1 MIIKSIA
8 VFCGSSIGRI
18 ESYSKAANKLG
29 FLMAKSGIELIYGG
43 GKVGLMGVIADIM
56 MANDGKVIGVIPDF
70 LLQKEVGHDNISEMK
85 VVSSMS
91 ERKNLIGDL
100 SDAFIAMPGGFG
112 TLDEVM
118 EVLTYFQLGIS
129 EKPVGFLNVNGYFD
143 PLVAMFDKILEEK
156 FMKYEHR
163 HNVLIS
169 DNPEELLN
177 AIQSF
182 KPLAVDEK
190 WIADLKEKK
199 TY

>member
-1 MIIKSIA
+1 MDIKSIG
-8 VFCGSSIGRI
+8 VFCGSSIGARDQ
-18 ESYSKAANKLG
+18 YSLLAAELG
-29 FLMAKSGIELIYGG
+29 NFMVNAGIDMIYGG
-43 GKVGLMGVIADIM
+43 GKVGLMGVIADEIM
-56 MANDGKVIGVIPDF
+56 AKGGNVIGVIPEL
-70 LLQKEVGHDNISEMK
+70 LLQKEVGHDAISEMK
-85 VVSSMS
+85 IVQSMS

-129 EKPVGFLNVNGYFD
+129 EKPVGFLNINGYFD
-143 PLVAMFDKILEEK
+143 PLMAMFDKILEEK

-163 HNVLIS
+163 HNVIVS
-169 DNPEELLN
+169 DNPKELLK
-177 AIQSF
+177 AIQEF

-190 WIADLKEKK
+190 WIAELKERK